1 MGRSFENRK
10 ASMAKTQG
18 AKAKLYSRYGK
29 EIYVCAKNG
38 GADTDSNLTLR
49 RLIEKA
55 KKEQVPAHVIDKALE
70 KALGGAG
77 EDYVVARYEGFGPG
91 GCMVIVDCLT
101 DNNNRTYTDV
111 RQCFIKNEAKIG
123 APGAVSHMFD
133 HQAIFAFKHDDEE
146 AVLDA
151 LMSAD
156 VDVSDIE
163 NEDGMISVLAPNTEF
178 NHARTA
184 LLSSFPELQFEID
197 EITFSP
203 QTFTP
208 VTGEDIEMFDK
219 FIAAL
224 NDNDDVQNIYHNA
237 EFDT

>member
-1 MGRSFENRK
+1 
-10 ASMAKTQG
+10 MAKTQG

-38 GADTDSNLTLR
+38 GVETDGNLALR

-70 KALGGAG
+70 KARGGAG
-77 EDYVVARYEGFGPG
+77 EDYVLAQYEGFGPG

-111 RQCFIKNEAKIG
+111 RQCFIKNDAKIG

-133 HQAIFAFKHDDEE
+133 HQAIFAFRHDNEE
-146 AVLDA
+146 AILDA
-151 LMSAD
+151 LMAED

-163 NEDGMISVLAPNTEF
+163 SEDGMITVLTPNTEF
-178 NHARTA
+178 NNARNA
-184 LLSSFPELQFEID
+184 LLAAFPEIQFEMD
-197 EITFSP
+197 EITYIP
-203 QTFTP
+203 QTSTLI
-208 VTGEDIEMFDK
+208 TGEDVEMFDR

-237 EFDT
+237 EFAD

>member
-38 GADTDSNLTLR
+38 GADTDSNLSLR

-77 EDYVVARYEGFGPG
+77 EDYEVARYEGFGPG

-111 RQCFIKNEAKIG
+111 RQCFIKNDAKIG

-133 HQAIFAFKHDDEE
+133 HQAIFAFKHNNDE

-156 VDVSDIE
+156 VDVTDIE
-163 NEDGMISVLAPNTEF
+163 DEEGIITVLAPHTEF
-178 NHARTA
+178 NNARTA
-184 LLSSFPELQFEID
+184 LLQSFPEIQFEID
-197 EITFSP
+197 EISFIP

-208 VTGEDIEMFDK
+208 INGEDLEMFDK
-219 FIAAL
+219 FMAAL

-237 EFDT
+237 EFDS